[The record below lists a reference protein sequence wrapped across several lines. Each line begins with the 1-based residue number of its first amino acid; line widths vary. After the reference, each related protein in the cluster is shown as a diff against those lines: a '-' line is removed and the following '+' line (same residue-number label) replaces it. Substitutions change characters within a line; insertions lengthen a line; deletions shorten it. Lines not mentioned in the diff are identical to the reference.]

1 MAAANM
7 KKRKNHNWCGII
19 FLAFYGLF
27 TIYASFL
34 LSSLNKGKVIGKL
47 SDEALTG
54 IKESFILWGIIMIIG
69 AILLLIREY
78 VLKSGQEEVKDTES
92 GVSPHY

>member
-7 KKRKNHNWCGII
+7 KKRKNHNWCGIT
-19 FLAFYGLF
+19 FLALYGLF
-27 TIYASFL
+27 TIYASFF

-47 SDEALTG
+47 SDEAVTG

-69 AILLLIREY
+69 AILLLIKEY
-78 VLKSGQEEVKDTES
+78 VLKSVQEEAKDTES